1 MPNESGRYEVE
12 QEAKI
17 VEVLSVPLR
26 DAKPL
31 YVPLSCR
38 VWAECDDCD
47 EELILVMVRKEAT

>member
-1 MPNESGRYEVE
+1 ME
-12 QEAKI
+12 QEMAKI

-38 VWAECDDCD
+38 VWAECCD
-47 EELILVMVRKEAT
+47 EAEEVVLVKVEEI

>member
-1 MPNESGRYEVE
+1 ME
-12 QEAKI
+12 QEMVKI

-38 VWAECDDCD
+38 VWAECCD
-47 EELILVMVRKEAT
+47 EAEEVVLVKVQKEAA